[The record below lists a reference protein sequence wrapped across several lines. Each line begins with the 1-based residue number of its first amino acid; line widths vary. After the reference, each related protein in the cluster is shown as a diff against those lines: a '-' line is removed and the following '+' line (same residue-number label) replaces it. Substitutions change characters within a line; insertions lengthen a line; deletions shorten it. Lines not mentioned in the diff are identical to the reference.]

1 MDSRIKNGIRN
12 IFAGFINKIV
22 LIFLPFVTRTV
33 IVYVLGSLFSSILMV
48 LNLSELG
55 IGSALVYS
63 MYKPVAEKDMLKIK
77 ALLAVY
83 KKIYAYIGV
92 AILAIGLCFL
102 PFIHTIIK
110 GDVMHLSVI
119 LFLLTKRLFL

>member
-33 IVYVLGSLFSSILMV
+33 IVYVLGSEYLGLGSLFSSILMV

-83 KKIYAYIGV
+83 KKSMP
-92 AILAIGLCFL
+92 ILVL
-102 PFIHTIIK
+102 
-110 GDVMHLSVI
+110 
-119 LFLLTKRLFL
+119 LF